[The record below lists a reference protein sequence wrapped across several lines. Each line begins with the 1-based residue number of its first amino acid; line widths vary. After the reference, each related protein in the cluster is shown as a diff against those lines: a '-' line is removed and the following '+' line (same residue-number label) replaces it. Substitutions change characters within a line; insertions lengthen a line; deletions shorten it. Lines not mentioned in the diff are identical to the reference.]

1 MDTMTAS
8 GEIAKGILI
17 FCCGYYLLMAIG
29 QAVSGQTVIVAFMLV
44 GFLIP
49 LSIVIHG
56 YVRDKRT
63 GKLDKTARKQ
73 P

>member
-1 MDTMTAS
+1 MTAS

-29 QAVSGQTVIVAFMLV
+29 QAISGQTALAAFMLV

-49 LSIVIHG
+49 LSIVTHG
-56 YVRDKRT
+56 YVKDKRKI
-63 GKLDKTARKQ
+63 GKPQ
-73 P
+73 